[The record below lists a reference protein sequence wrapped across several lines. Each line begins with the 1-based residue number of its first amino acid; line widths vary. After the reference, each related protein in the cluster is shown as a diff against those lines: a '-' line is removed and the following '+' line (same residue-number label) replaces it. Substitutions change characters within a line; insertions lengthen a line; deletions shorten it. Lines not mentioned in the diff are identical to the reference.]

1 MSAAEPKVDPSHWRE
16 LDEPRVPP
24 LADDEMNAASRAL
37 AKGAGRVVGGPP
49 PNIFLTLARNPRLFA
64 PWLAFAS
71 QLMPRGGL
79 PRADTELVILRVAW
93 NTRCR
98 YEWDHHVRMGR
109 QAGLSIG
116 EIERI
121 AEGPEADGWTG
132 RQAALLAAADEL
144 HSEGMLSD
152 GTWAGLASHL
162 DEKLLVEFCF
172 LVGHYEMLAMT
183 ISSLG
188 IQPEAPRP

>member
-1 MSAAEPKVDPSHWRE
+1 MSVDPSHWRE

-24 LADDEMNAASRAL
+24 LSEEEMNSVSRAL

-49 PNIFLTLARNPRLFA
+49 PNIFTTLGRNPRLFA

-79 PRADTELVILRVAW
+79 PRVDTELVILRVAW
-93 NTRCR
+93 NARCR
-98 YEWDHHVRMGR
+98 YEWDHHVRLGR
-109 QAGLSIG
+109 EAGLS
-116 EIERI
+116 EAEVERVP
-121 AEGPEADGWTG
+121 EGPGAEGWTG

-144 HSEGMLSD
+144 HADGMVSD
-152 GTWAGLASHL
+152 GTWQVLESHL
-162 DEKLLVEFCF
+162 DEKLLIELCL

-188 IQPEAPRP
+188 IQPEAPRPEAG